1 MSTQFINQVKDSKK
15 RLDKVIL
22 NTPLSFAP
30 KLSEKVN
37 ANIYLKKE
45 NLQKT
50 GSFKLRGAFNKIS
63 LLSDEQKRQGIIA
76 SSAGN
81 HAQGVAFSASYF
93 DIDAIIVMPESTP
106 LNKINGVKEFGANV
120 VLYGNNYDEA
130 YNRAIELS
138 KEKNLVFIHP
148 FGDEDVIVGQSTI
161 ALDILDSFD
170 GKGDIDKI
178 IVPIGGGGLISGIA
192 RVFKEISP
200 STKIIGVSAK
210 GAPAMR
216 ESFLQKKIINTNTV
230 KTIADGIAVSKTNE
244 LTYNYILEN
253 VDDIV
258 EVSDD
263 EIAYAI
269 LFLLEQQ
276 KVLVE
281 GAGAVGVASL
291 LLDKIDIN
299 KDENI
304 VCLLSGGNIDVTM
317 LSVIIEKGLALSYR
331 NMKLVIT
338 LVDKPGSLQYLT
350 QVLKENNANIIQIS
364 YDRTSVH
371 LDYGDANVSVYLETK
386 GIDHQESIK
395 SALSKANFAYT
406 QL

>member
-1 MSTQFINQVKDSKK
+1 MNKQFIKQVKTSKK
-15 RLDKVIL
+15 ILDKVIL
-22 NTPLSFAP
+22 QTPLSLAP
-30 KLSEKVN
+30 KLSKITN

-63 LLSDEQKRQGIIA
+63 LLSDKQKSQGIIA

-93 DIDAIIVMPESTP
+93 GIDATIVMPESTP
-106 LNKINGVKEFGANV
+106 LNKVNGVKEFGANV

-130 YNRAIELS
+130 YTKAIQLS
-138 KEKNLVFIHP
+138 KENKNIFIHP
-148 FGDEDVIVGQSTI
+148 FSDKDVIVGQGTI
-161 ALDILDSFD
+161 ALEILDVFESI
-170 GKGDIDKI
+170 GHIDKI
-178 IVPIGGGGLISGIA
+178 IIPIGGGGLISGIA

-200 STKIIGVSAK
+200 KTKIIGVSAK

-216 ESFLQKKIINTNTV
+216 ESFLSKKITNSKSV
-230 KTIADGIAVSKTNE
+230 KTIADGIAVQKVD
-244 LTYNYILEN
+244 TYTYEQICKY
-253 VDDIV
+253 VDDIL

-281 GAGAVGVASL
+281 GAGAVGIASL
-291 LLDKIDIN
+291 LLDKVDIK

-317 LSVIIEKGLALSYR
+317 LSVIIEKGLSLSNR
-331 NMKLVIT
+331 TMKLVIT
-338 LVDKPGSLQYLT
+338 LVDKAGSLQYLT
-350 QVLKENNANIIQIS
+350 QTLQENNANIIQIS

-371 LDYGDANVSVYLETK
+371 LDYGDANVSVHLETK
-386 GIDHQESIK
+386 GLKHQEQIK
-395 SALSKANFAYT
+395 DALRSSGFKY
-406 QL
+406 LV